1 MQKKIPMR
9 QCVGCREMKAKKELV
24 RVVRSPE
31 GEISLDFRG
40 KAPGRGAYVCPQTEC
55 LKRAIKSK
63 ALERGLDCQIPQ
75 EIYDQL
81 LLRMEADQQQKALR
95 LLGLARRARLLEI
108 GEEPVGIACRG
119 GRAKLL
125 LVAKDAGDHTFR
137 RARSFVSGGKCPY
150 ICVPYTKDELG
161 DGLGCNACALCAFTD
176 PAFAKSFL
184 EALGDEAH
192 AEILVQLTVQA
203 QRVLKRRQEAQA
215 HRKNVKTGKK

>member
-40 KAPGRGAYVCPQTEC
+40 KAPGRGAYVCPQAEC
-55 LKRAIKSK
+55 LRRAIKSR

-75 EIYDQL
+75 EI
-81 LLRMEADQQQKALR
+81 
-95 LLGLARRARLLEI
+95 RRARLLEI
-108 GEEPVGIACRG
+108 GEEPVGIVCRSG
-119 GRAKLL
+119 KAKLL

-137 RARSFVSGGKCPY
+137 RARSFVSGSKCPY
-150 ICVPYTKDELG
+150 ICAPYTKDELG
-161 DGLGCNACALCAFTD
+161 NGLGCNACALCAFTD

-184 EALGDEAH
+184 EALGDPGH
-192 AEILVQLTVQA
+192 DEILTQLTVQT